1 MVRSLYK
8 MLLLAA
14 VLLAAH
20 ADEDIEVEEVEG
32 AERQL
37 PSMLLYKKLTPSADF
52 TVMSPIN
59 VTLTV
64 FNKGPGKAHQIIVA
78 DDNWK
83 SDKFI
88 VVAGDNNFTLEYLE
102 AGDSYSHDFTVKPI
116 RKLYHRVRPA
126 KMLYVLSPPSDA
138 ETLSLDGLTTHLS
151 NSIGEMRVT
160 PPKDNLEE
168 NLLLVGRCRHFCAE
182 HAPRPPPCTRLRARA
197 HCTHH
202 TDRRRQ
208 AQEHMYPRARARAV
222 AHTSAHMYACPRE
235 RIHARAHASTRA
247 SRARVSHARPPRQL
261 YTLKMAPA

>member
-168 NLLLVGRCRHFCAE
+168 NLLLVGRVLTLNVIQTKSGWTVAAVLALIAIGAQLYFVGSTVMQKRRH
-182 HAPRPPPCTRLRARA
+182 LRALE
-197 HCTHH
+197 
-202 TDRRRQ
+202 D
-208 AQEHMYPRARARAV
+208 
-222 AHTSAHMYACPRE
+222 
-235 RIHARAHASTRA
+235 IKK
-247 SRARVSHARPPRQL
+247 L
-261 YTLKMAPA
+261 